1 MIQSATEFIELRTSE
16 NLQEYLRASSDE
28 APLAVWYDIL
38 NLYPEMAFWVAQNK
52 TVQYEVLEKLALHPD
67 VRVRSMV
74 AMKNK
79 LEEKLLM
86 VLSTDSEESV
96 RMSVARHKKATK
108 NVFNQLL
115 NDSWPEIVKLVETR
129 LATENFNS

>member
-16 NLQEYLRASSDE
+16 NQQEYSRASSDE
-28 APLAVWYDIL
+28 APLAVWYDVL

-52 TVQYEVLEKLALHPD
+52 TIPYEVLEKLALHPEA
-67 VRVRSMV
+67 RVRSMV

-79 LEEKLLM
+79 LEEKLLI
-86 VLSTDSEESV
+86 VLSSDSEESV
-96 RMSVARHKKATK
+96 RMHVARHKKATR
-108 NVFNQLL
+108 NVLNQLL
-115 NDSWPEIVKLVETR
+115 NDSWPEIVKLVKTR